1 MLFARQ
7 ALAVVV
13 VVVLLCISTS
23 MSTHISILYG
33 LMQEQINSR
42 TDTGSDSHI
51 RMDQIGRAVL
61 TKSHKLN
68 QLLRALVVSM

>member
-7 ALAVVV
+7 ALVV

-42 TDTGSDSHI
+42 IDTGSDPHI
-51 RMDQIGRAVL
+51 RMGQIGRAVL
-61 TKSHKLN
+61 TKSDK
-68 QLLRALVVSM
+68 LLRALVVSM

>member
-7 ALAVVV
+7 ALVV

-42 TDTGSDSHI
+42 TDTDSDPHI
-51 RMDQIGRAVL
+51 RLGQMGRAVL
-61 TKSHKLN
+61 TKSRN
-68 QLLRALVVSM
+68 QLLRVLVVSM

>member
-7 ALAVVV
+7 ALVV

-33 LMQEQINSR
+33 LMQEQVNSR
-42 TDTGSDSHI
+42 TDIGSGQYI
-51 RMDQIGRAVL
+51 MMVQIGRAVL
-61 TKSHKLN
+61 TKS
-68 QLLRALVVSM
+68 

>member
-7 ALAVVV
+7 ALVV

-42 TDTGSDSHI
+42 TDTDSDPHI
-51 RMDQIGRAVL
+51 RLGQMGRAVL
-61 TKSHKLN
+61 TKSHN
-68 QLLRALVVSM
+68 QLLKVLVVSM

>member
-7 ALAVVV
+7 ALVV

-42 TDTGSDSHI
+42 TDTDSDSHV
-51 RMDQIGRAVL
+51 RLGQMGRAVL
-61 TKSHKLN
+61 TKSRN
-68 QLLRALVVSM
+68 QLPRVLVVSM